1 MANAAW
7 DIGLSLSLSIS
18 LSLSHLVDWR
28 QVPDLLGPLTGRNVV
43 FTKNYS
49 ERLFAKQRKQKVYE
63 VVLIINRVGF
73 SKYLMKFYFKKLE
86 NNVLLY
92 I

>member
-1 MANAAW
+1 MLRVMANAAW
-7 DIGLSLSLSIS
+7 DIG

-49 ERLFAKQRKQKVYE
+49 ERQFAKQRKQKVYE
-63 VVLIINRVGF
+63 VVLIINRLGAF
-73 SKYLMKFYFKKLE
+73 FQ
-86 NNVLLY
+86 N